1 MKRLKN
7 LLWLQ
12 ERTIEERIIEDLR
25 NFDNGR
31 RPNTIW
37 WFCRK
42 WNIENKQKYIWI
54 QLKVMKRKLNIA
66 CKMEEEERI
75 DKYNDVLQQYMEI
88 IKKQIPNQ

>member
-1 MKRLKN
+1 MKRLNN
-7 LLWLQ
+7 LLWIQ
-12 ERTIEERIIEDLR
+12 ERTIEEEIMEDLR

-75 DKYNDVLQQYMEI
+75 DKYNDILQQYMEI